1 MIDALIT
8 ALNQELALSA
18 KEIADLLWLAMQVTN
33 ELDSPP
39 PNLNKEEIDSESV
52 NRGDSARLDNGQNRD
67 NPDSKGKSRKKK
79 DENEPKAGLYPRR
92 SSDFLDSS
100 GLRFKVPDAPALR
113 EPLKLAGALKPLMR
127 RLPTGTDLVLD
138 EEATIERIAAE
149 GIWLPVLRP
158 TLEPWLDLE
167 LVVEEGI
174 SMQIWRQAIADLE
187 RLLKNYGIFR
197 DVRVWGLLTDKHK
210 QVRIRRGIGSQAKG
224 QSWRSPAELVDPTG
238 RRLILVV
245 SDCVSSL
252 WRKGKLAAVLE
263 LWTKQGS
270 MAIVQMLPKWLWKRT
285 ALGRASEVL
294 LQGLLPGDFNQQL
307 MVRQVS
313 LWEDLEEVQ
322 GVKVPVFSLEVE
334 RVAIWAQMLSGRSV
348 WATGYLFKLED
359 MGVSQAE
366 SLFNLNS
373 GDLTAE
379 DRVQG
384 FRVTASPMARK
395 LAGLLAAAPMI
406 SLPIVRLIQETLLR
420 ESQQVHVAEVFLG
433 GLLEPLSVMDL
444 EANPNDV
451 LYEFMDG
458 VRDLLVDSVPSGYVL
473 NVMDE
478 VSKYVAKRV
487 GLSLQDFAAV
497 LRNPQAIA
505 SQENASNFE
514 YFATVTAQ
522 ILRSLGGEYEKV
534 ADELESNKQKDIQEQ
549 LEAIPNIE
557 YQYFGG
563 CLPVDSVAYIKRK
576 ADDQLYEAI
585 KAGEFCLVPGPRQ
598 TGKSSLR
605 VRVAQ
610 RLQNENFAC
619 GHVNFSTIVRAR
631 ADNLQ
636 QWYYSLIHLLTRSFK
651 LRENFDFRNWL
662 ESQKDLSPP
671 QIFTKFIEDILLREI
686 SDPIIIFMDDFDCL
700 LSLKSDLRDDFFSL
714 LKVLYERRNFEN
726 KYNRLNFVL
735 SFIYLDSE
743 LIQNKLYVSPPSMNV
758 TINLDNFSYEE
769 SLPLAQGLREKTN
782 NPEKLLREV
791 LWWTGGQPFLTQKI
805 CHLIQKSQDYVPE
818 GNEKIWLEELVR
830 NQVIDNWTIQD
841 QPLHFGTIERFI
853 LYNKREAKELLRAY
867 RTILLGEEYSDKN
880 NEIIDIL
887 TNLAGIVVRKNGKLQ
902 VANRIYAVIFNLE
915 WIETTL
921 ARIEPYSTYYIERPP
936 VEEMCYQA
944 ILKDGCLL
952 RIKAPHQMGKTSLL
966 HKILDHA
973 KKQDYKAVCIDFST
987 FEKHFFLST
996 SSFLK
1001 FLYFDVLRKL
1011 GLPSFIENVWEER
1024 EEYRGSSF
1032 LFFSHVFE
1040 NYILNKLETPIVLCL
1055 DEFSL
1060 IFDYPDIAGDF
1071 LPLLRGWYEESKI
1084 SKQWKNLRLVLS
1096 LSTEMYSPQPINTSP
1111 FNVGYVINLP
1121 EFNHEQVES
1130 LVRAYGINLRTSQ
1143 VAKLMNVI
1151 GGHPYLIQSA
1161 LKALRDQNL
1170 SLEQLLEKAPTE
1182 EGIYSDHLRQKL
1194 LTLEQYPELRDAFKK
1209 VISQE
1214 NPIRLES
1221 VLAYKLEALGLVVF
1235 RENKV
1240 TIRNNLYRLYFR
1252 DILFT
1257 S

>member
-18 KEIADLLWLAMQVTN
+18 KEIADLFWLAMQVTN
-33 ELDSPP
+33 ERDSPRP
-39 PNLNKEEIDSESV
+39 TLKKKEIDSESV

-67 NPDSKGKSRKKK
+67 NPNSKGKSRQKE

-92 SSDFLDSS
+92 SSDFADSS
-100 GLRFKVPDAPALR
+100 GLGFKVPDAPALR

-197 DVRVWGLLTDKHK
+197 DVRVWGLLTDDHK

-224 QSWRSPAELVDPTG
+224 QSLRSPAELVDPTG

-245 SDCVSSL
+245 SDCVSLL
-252 WRKGKLAAVLE
+252 WRNGKLAAVLE

-307 MVRQVS
+307 MVREVS
-313 LWEDLEEVQ
+313 LWEDLEEVR
-322 GVKVPVFSLEVE
+322 GAKVPVFSLEVE

-359 MGVSQAE
+359 IAISQAE

-373 GDLTAE
+373 RDLTAE

-433 GLLEPLSVMDL
+433 GLLKTLPVGNL
-444 EANPNDV
+444 EVNPNDV

-458 VRDLLVDSVPSGYVL
+458 VRDLLIDSVPSGYVL
-473 NVMDE
+473 NVVDE

-505 SQENASNFE
+505 AQENAGNFE

-549 LEAIPNIE
+549 LETIHNIQ
-557 YQYFGG
+557 YQHFGG
-563 CLPVDSVAYIKRK
+563 CLPADSPTYIKRK

-598 TGKSSLR
+598 TGKSSLI

-610 RLQNENFAC
+610 RLRSENFAC
-619 GHVNFSTIVRAR
+619 SWVDFSRIISIVRE
-631 ADNLQ
+631 DNSQ
-636 QWYYSLIHLLTRSFK
+636 QWYYYLIHQLTRSFK
-651 LRENFDFRNWL
+651 LREHFDIENW
-662 ESQKDLSPP
+662 SQSQEDLSPP

-686 SDPIIIFMDDFDCL
+686 SDPIVIFMDEFDCL
-700 LSLKSDLRDDFFSL
+700 LSLESDLRDDFFSL

-743 LIQNKLYVSPPSMNV
+743 LIQNKLYVSPPKMNI

-769 SLPLAQGLREKTN
+769 ALPLAQGLREKTS
-782 NPEKLLREV
+782 NPDELLREV
-791 LWWTGGQPFLTQKI
+791 LWWTGGQPFLTQRI
-805 CHLIQKSQDYVPE
+805 CHLIQKLQDYVPE
-818 GNEKIWLEELVR
+818 GNEKLWLEELVR
-830 NQVIDNWTIQD
+830 NQVIDNWKIQD
-841 QPLHFGTIERFI
+841 QPVHFDTIERFI
-853 LYNKREAKELLRAY
+853 LNNKRKANELLRAY
-867 RTILLGEEYSDKN
+867 RTILLQEEHSDKN

-902 VANRIYAVIFNLE
+902 VANRIYAEIFNLE

-936 VEEMCYQA
+936 LEKRCYEA
-944 ILKDGCLL
+944 ISRDGCLL

-966 HKILDHA
+966 HKILDYA
-973 KKQDYKAVCIDFST
+973 KKQNYMTVLIDFQLPDRSI
-987 FEKHFFLST
+987 FENLET
-996 SSFLK
+996 FLK
-1001 FLYFDVLRKL
+1001 WFTLSITNSLNLPNKMDEYWDNEFRVSVYLRC
-1011 GLPSFIENVWEER
+1011 
-1024 EEYRGSSF
+1024 
-1032 LFFSHVFE
+1032 SHYLE
-1040 NYILNKLETPIVLCL
+1040 GYILNQIQTPLILFL
-1055 DEFSL
+1055 DEFSG
-1060 IFDYPDIAGDF
+1060 IFDYPAIAQDF
-1071 LPLLRGWYEESKI
+1071 SSFLRSWHERSKT
-1084 SKQWKNLRLVLS
+1084 SKQWTKLRLVLS
-1096 LSTEMYSPQPINTSP
+1096 LSTEMYRPQPINTSP
-1111 FNVGYVINLP
+1111 YNVGIEIKLP
-1121 EFNHEQVES
+1121 EFNLEQVES
-1130 LVRAYGINLRTSQ
+1130 LVRAYDINLETSQ
-1143 VAKLMNVI
+1143 VNKLTNII

-1161 LKALRDQNL
+1161 LKAICDQNL
-1170 SLEQLLEKAPTE
+1170 SLKQLLEKAPTE
-1182 EGIYSDHLRQKL
+1182 EGIYRDHLRQKL
-1194 LTLEQYPELRDAFKK
+1194 LTLEQYPELREAFKQ
-1209 VISQE
+1209 VIAQE

-1235 RENKV
+1235 TRNEV
-1240 TIRNNLYRLYFR
+1240 TIRNNLYRLYFQ